1 MLVFK
6 GRLAMTLNDF
16 MGVAKKNRLDPAKF
30 RFRDEPALWRNFWS
44 RPAGYTEDL
53 FAKGEVSPVLG

>member
-1 MLVFK
+1 
-6 GRLAMTLNDF
+6 MTLNDF
-16 MGVAKKNRLDPAKF
+16 MGVAKKNRLEPVKF